1 MGGLSYYRKRL
12 NDKAKRIQS
21 ITSLLKQ
28 GVKFVFTPAL
38 ETIVRE
44 RLAEMSTP
52 PIIVYPNWNAVSDNF
67 RPFLLH
73 CDAGVDGVRATLEQ
87 GQDDYTIRPIVFIRR
102 TTIESERHWTPL
114 DLQAGRIV
122 WSIQRLRGYLWG
134 NNFHIFL
141 YHKALEGLDMI
152 AEHNP

>member
-1 MGGLSYYRKRL
+1 MV
-12 NDKAKRIQS
+12 KRIRP

-28 GVKFVFTPAL
+28 GVKFGFTPAI
-38 ETIVRE
+38 ETAVRE
-44 RLAEMSTP
+44 LLAELFTP
-52 PIIVYPNWNAVSDNF
+52 PVFVYPDWDAVSDNF

-114 DLQAGRIV
+114 DLEAGRIV

>member
-52 PIIVYPNWNAVSDNF
+52 PIIVYPNWNAVSDNSHT
-67 RPFLLH
+67 FLLYR
-73 CDAGVDGVRATLEQ
+73 DASVDGFGATSTRNKMATPSTTWCSSATLPSSHDVT
-87 GQDDYTIRPIVFIRR
+87 GPR
-102 TTIESERHWTPL
+102 
-114 DLQAGRIV
+114 
-122 WSIQRLRGYLWG
+122 
-134 NNFHIFL
+134 
-141 YHKALEGLDMI
+141 
-152 AEHNP
+152 